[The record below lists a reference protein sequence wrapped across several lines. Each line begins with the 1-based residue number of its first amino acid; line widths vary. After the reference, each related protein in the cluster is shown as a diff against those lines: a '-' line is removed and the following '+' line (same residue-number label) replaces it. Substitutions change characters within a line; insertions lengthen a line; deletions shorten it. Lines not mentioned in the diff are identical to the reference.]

1 MKTSEVTEVFGTIRP
16 VLAELVREAPR
27 VDASFL
33 EQPFAVGGQEAF
45 CKRILAT
52 LGLEE
57 GSYRLDPTVHPF
69 CTSFSTRDVRMT
81 TRYNETGLGSLW
93 GTMHEAGH
101 GHYAHGIAPSLER
114 TPLAGPA
121 VASAAA

>member
-1 MKTSEVTEVFGTIRP
+1 MRRTTSRSSCLRFERNLELKRRYVDCFEWEDSPYTPLLDDFEPYMKTSEVTEVFGTIRP

-33 EQPFAVGGQEAF
+33 EQPFAAGEQEAF

-69 CTSFSTRDVRMT
+69 CTSFSTAT
-81 TRYNETGLGSLW
+81 C
-93 GTMHEAGH
+93 A
-101 GHYAHGIAPSLER
+101 
-114 TPLAGPA
+114 
-121 VASAAA
+121 